1 MNGDAMKSTP
11 RERNIW
17 AWSLVVWYVLLT
29 WTPVALILYLS
40 NDWYYV
46 VLKVIS
52 CLFFVSICANLMMS
66 QPTINFIGSAG
77 FGFVAAA
84 VAFWG
89 FCWLTHPWAKIALG
103 FFIVTILGTCKMIMA
118 GGGVER
124 VAATPESTGD
134 EEEVN

>member
-11 RERNIW
+11 REKNLW

-46 VLKVIS
+46 VMKVIS
-52 CLFFVSICANLMMS
+52 GLFFVSICANLMMS

-77 FGFVAAA
+77 FGFVVAA
-84 VAFWG
+84 VAFGG
-89 FCWLTHPWAKIALG
+89 FCWLTHSWARIALG
-103 FFIVTILGTCKMIMA
+103 LFIVTILGTCKMI
-118 GGGVER
+118 VEGKGR
-124 VAATPESTGD
+124 ETVGSKLDSMVD
-134 EEEVN
+134 EHKRT